1 MGLEINM
8 LNNKQAYLT
17 KVFIQIFLRNKQYIV
32 FSLILPIVILS
43 IVGLNDGKSD
53 PIDIGLVDNSNS
65 TLSQSFI
72 EKLSTNSIFNVIEDS
87 EKNLKADLINGDLML
102 ILVLPADIE
111 DRNKTTNIKLLV
123 DKSQVQFIET
133 IKPILNQSLLSI
145 EREITQEVA
154 MFDLLVEDVKSRS
167 QSYIDFLLP
176 GIMAFMLMNLSI
188 AGSGFN
194 VVEFRR
200 RGILKRLFVTPIKP
214 IDFVS
219 AIVLARMVIVLG
231 QLTIIF
237 GFALIALDANILGS
251 ILSLYL
257 VIMFGILMFLTLG
270 FSIGS
275 LAKTQESVGVLATI
289 FIYPQL
295 VLSGVFFPL
304 ETLPEYIQPFAQLL
318 PLSLVADAMRSIAS
332 DGAALVEVYKSIIG
346 IGVWIG
352 IGTLISTKLFV
363 WKEVAG

>member
-237 GFALIALDANILGS
+237 GFALFALDANILGS